1 MQLLEFKSESRVQ
14 IPLLPLPIKSAGA
27 YARSIHD
34 TMVEDP
40 VEAASIKIAHNGDL
54 RSSQDDMRGKCIVL
68 LFTYKTE
75 GTRSEQQ
82 PQQSEYLGETN
93 LGGRC

>member
-1 MQLLEFKSESRVQ
+1 MHLLEFKSESRVQ